1 MKKPAFSGGFVLS
14 DGEFRSDRLGRTV
27 LLDGFDLGDGQFTGG
42 LVQGAG
48 HLDRLGL
55 TADFLVE
62 TLGDVA
68 GQLVGRRL
76 VAVLDLNN
84 VLALVSL
91 LEGALEALALAGQG
105 DFLGESGGGQS
116 GDGRNSENQSK
127 GCATPGTGGGAMS
140 TLPLS
145 TPCSRA
151 SISSCER
158 MSCIT
163 ASRSW

>member
-48 HLDRLGL
+48 HFDRLGL

-116 GDGRNSENQSK
+116 GDGRNSENQFH
-127 GCATPGTGGGAMS
+127 G
-140 TLPLS
+140 LY
-145 TPCSRA
+145 
-151 SISSCER
+151 
-158 MSCIT
+158 
-163 ASRSW
+163 

>member
-27 LLDGFDLGDGQFTGG
+27 LLDGFDLGNGQFTGG

-116 GDGRNSENQSK
+116 GDGRNSENQSGK
-127 GCATPGTGGGAMS
+127 TWLSRFARMCAAHI
-140 TLPLS
+140 LPLS
-145 TPCSRA
+145 VCRRRRRWRTRVPRSSSRPD
-151 SISSCER
+151 S
-158 MSCIT
+158 
-163 ASRSW
+163 